1 MKATFNSYIISI
13 FTNDSMFTSEL
24 LKIITKIDRALETKV
39 NSIFMQQET
48 LAIINRSC
56 DFKFYEQKAQHY
68 T

>member
-1 MKATFNSYIISI
+1 
-13 FTNDSMFTSEL
+13 MFTSEL
-24 LKIITKIDRALETKV
+24 LKIITNIDRALETKV

-48 LAIINRSC
+48 LAITNRSC